1 MQVISMTAI
10 RASGAVRQYS
20 SLHRGDRAP
29 SNWTF
34 NTRYPRTQSGT
45 NSKRDSKSHSK
56 RDHKPYKSKSGV
68 SFTGLALPP
77 SRRLARLGVGVNVK
91 GQKGFMPVT
100 KKKPTNKTDRDPRVA
115 GERRKL
121 TLLND
126 AERRAAQAKYDA
138 KFAMQKVQKKDV
150 LLESAIDH
158 FEKMGLL
165 PSVLDAIKHLLG
177 ENAKPTAVQSLAI
190 PASLQLGNSKSK
202 DGNRAML
209 IGAETGG
216 GKTLAYLVPLINRL
230 KEQEIEAA
238 ATAEASMQSASELIE
253 AIVDSTVLDSAS
265 AMSSVSSSKLRRLRR
280 PRAIVLVPS
289 RELVT
294 QATAVA
300 KSLCSH
306 NVRLT
311 VLGTH
316 ARRAHPE
323 RVAAKLATTP
333 VDIFITTPRELKR
346 LLDSNAVALS
356 KLNEVVI
363 DESDTMF
370 DEGNLPDLEEIR
382 SAIASHAPR
391 TSSSA
396 TTSASASDNLNQ
408 EDVVTK
414 EPITTYISATF
425 PVTMTNRITELHPN
439 HLQITTQNL
448 HKASTSLKQI
458 FLSVTSS
465 STKPTLLVDVLKRSA
480 QAGEKRVIVFVNSR
494 DTGTWLVDYLRS
506 KNVVNPRLGGG
517 GVFWVNGQMD
527 PKVRDAVMGLFVQG
541 RKRRL
546 GEDAL
551 LDSALGETSL
561 DTDSKLP
568 NGVSS
573 WDSGD
578 KVAIL
583 VATDLASR
591 GVDTTAADHIV
602 LYDFPR
608 SAIEYL
614 HRVGRTARNGAGGRA
629 TSLLTKRDMRVSDGI
644 EMAVK
649 RGRILG

>member
-1 MQVISMTAI
+1 M
-10 RASGAVRQYS
+10 
-20 SLHRGDRAP
+20 
-29 SNWTF
+29 
-34 NTRYPRTQSGT
+34 
-45 NSKRDSKSHSK
+45 
-56 RDHKPYKSKSGV
+56 

-91 GQKGFMPVT
+91 GQKGTIPVT
-100 KKKPTNKTDRDPRVA
+100 KKKATNRPDPRVL

-121 TLLND
+121 TMLND
-126 AERRAAQAKYDA
+126 AERRAAQKKYDA
-138 KFAMQKVQKKDV
+138 KFAMQQVHKKDV
-150 LLESAIDH
+150 LMESAVDH

-177 ENAKPTAVQSLAI
+177 ESAKPTAVQSLAI
-190 PASLQLGNSKSK
+190 PASLQLGNSKGN

-209 IGAETGG
+209 VGAETGG
-216 GKTLAYLVPLINRL
+216 GKTLAYLIPLINRL

-238 ATAEASMQSASELIE
+238 ATADASMQSASELIE
-253 AIVDSTVLDSAS
+253 AIVDSTVIDSAS

-333 VDIFITTPRELKR
+333 VDIFIATPRELKR
-346 LLDSNAVALS
+346 LLDSNTIALS

-382 SAIASHAPR
+382 SAIVSHAPR
-391 TSSSA
+391 GLSSA
-396 TTSASASDNLNQ
+396 TTAASENSNQ

-425 PVTMTNRITELHPN
+425 PVSMTNRITELHPN

-551 LDSALGETSL
+551 LDSALGETNPDPELKS
-561 DTDSKLP
+561 P
-568 NGVSS
+568 NGESS

-591 GVDTTAADHIV
+591 GVDTTAADHVV

-649 RGRILG
+649 RGKILG